1 MKGYKN
7 YKLNKKNRRYNKY
20 ENIEIKSFYDTEDV
34 NNLIDEKVEELEEDN
49 DLVVYAKRD
58 LVSELFI
65 NMIENDYDF
74 GYIDFDRIDD
84 LLKDE
89 VYIMTISYD
98 RRVNIEHAYHNGR
111 IAKHESKIALF
122 YTDDCKQDIIDY
134 CIDND
139 MEVILFDFEGDE
151 GYCDEEGY
159 EDCGDC
165 DSCNNCNGRKTC
177 DDRGSCENYEEDLNT
192 YESKSNNITVS
203 NITVSKAKNG
213 IPNGFTKKICSDEDG
228 TLFST
233 TFSFHSD
240 DLELLENVAEE
251 FGVKL

>member
-1 MKGYKN
+1 M
-7 YKLNKKNRRYNKY
+7 NKKNRRYNKY
-20 ENIEIKSFYDTEDV
+20 EDIEIKSFYDTEDV
-34 NNLIDEKVEELEEDN
+34 NNLIDEKVEELDEDN

-84 LLKDE
+84 LLKNE

-122 YTDDCKQDIIDY
+122 YTDDCEQDIIDY

-139 MEVILFDFEGDE
+139 MEIILFDFEGDE
-151 GYCDEEGY
+151 GYCDEEDY
-159 EDCGDC
+159 EDCGGC
-165 DSCNNCNGRKTC
+165 DNRNNCNGCKTC
-177 DDRGSCENYEEDLNT
+177 NDRGNYENYKKNLIT
-192 YESKSNNITVS
+192 YETDTTTV
-203 NITVSKAKNG
+203 TVSKDKDNS
-213 IPNGFTKKICSDEDG
+213 PNGFTKTWFNDDGSGSSCCSTYSFFSNDI
-228 TLFST
+228 TLIK
-233 TFSFHSD
+233 
-240 DLELLENVAEE
+240 VIAEE
-251 FGVKL
+251 NGIKL